1 MPMVSL
7 EIRDLKPNF
16 NWRKLGEEIRQ
27 ERTTHRRKC
36 SKGSLEK
43 VIDSLLFSD
52 LHANHIR
59 TGLGSCVSL
68 KLPSTVSF
76 LFEQRHTHPAL
87 WYQPN
92 RFTILHERRGL
103 RGLEPIPI
111 RLKSF
116 FSVEIYDTGPGEH
129 EGILKLAWFVVF
141 AVSLKVD
148 LEMCFFHQPAVLH
161 PICCNR
167 RVVGSWTLVFQRH
180 GPANLLMKVLD
191 QSQPYAEMICF
202 Y

>member
-1 MPMVSL
+1 M
-7 EIRDLKPNF
+7 
-16 NWRKLGEEIRQ
+16 
-27 ERTTHRRKC
+27 
-36 SKGSLEK
+36 
-43 VIDSLLFSD
+43 IDSLLFSD

-76 LFEQRHTHPAL
+76 LFELQRHTHPAL

-92 RFTILHERRGL
+92 RFTVLHERRGL
-103 RGLEPIPI
+103 RGLRTYSNSIEVFLQCWNIWYGTRRAWRNTEARFVRGFRCQLEG
-111 RLKSF
+111 RLGN
-116 FSVEIYDTGPGEH
+116 V
-129 EGILKLAWFVVF
+129 
-141 AVSLKVD
+141 
-148 LEMCFFHQPAVLH
+148 FFHLPAALR
-161 PICCNR
+161 PACCNR

-202 Y
+202 YWRVCDKVFSMIHLLYEKKQPVITC